1 MMNQP
6 TFSKNLP
13 APVRMLI
20 RPMLYFSMILH
31 GGFLLIPLPEPPP
44 EVAEVEP
51 EPVAVRPLSPSPS
64 PSPSPT
70 PTPPAVQPPPSPVVT
85 PPPTPVVQS
94 PPPAPR
100 RPSPP
105 PPQPTPPPEI
115 DPFLGAELFETPP
128 PSPTPEVVQTPE
140 PTPTPEVV
148 QTPSPTPEV
157 VQTPEPTPTPEVA
170 ELPEDP
176 LAEFPHITGAQTGC
190 QGQCWQIQQRST
202 SVARNLLESLEA
214 KGFTIRRTDGDRTG
228 ERIYEVSKD
237 GEVQYYISL
246 FSTLDGGTKYAIADA
261 PLTREDLA
269 NLNEELSP

>member
-13 APVRMLI
+13 APLRMLI
-20 RPMLYFSMILH
+20 RPMLYFSIVLH

-44 EVAEVEP
+44 EVVEVEP
-51 EPVAVRPLSPSPS
+51 EPVAVRPLSPSPPPPS

-70 PTPPAVQPPPSPVVT
+70 PTPTPPPVQTPPSPVVT

-94 PPPAPR
+94 PPQTPR

-148 QTPSPTPEV
+148 QTPEPE
-157 VQTPEPTPTPEVA
+157 PTPEVA

-190 QGQCWQIQQRST
+190 EGQCWQIQQRST

-214 KGFTIRRTDGDRTG
+214 QGFTIRRTDGDRTG

-246 FSTLDGGTKYAIADA
+246 FSTLDGGTKYAIADE
-261 PLTREDLA
+261 PLKREDLA
-269 NLNEELSP
+269 NLNEEVSP